1 MPISGIFWT
10 KPDAVSLVRAADRGK
25 EGRPLKKYLVVLVLF
40 VLSMITYVDRVC
52 ISAAKDPISGEMH
65 LSDKAMGLVFSA
77 FALGYALAQ
86 IPCGWLADR
95 FGPRL
100 VLTAVVTLW
109 SAMTALTGAAWN
121 LASLVTIRFLFGIS
135 EAGAYPGGARAICN
149 WLPLGERGR
158 ANGIL
163 FSGSRFGGA
172 VSFPLLAW
180 MLTRWPWRTS
190 FRILGGI
197 GLVWALFWLLWFRD
211 SPPRNG
217 GEGKSGDSTR
227 PATGIGMTDIL
238 RSGPIGLAMLQY
250 FASNFTFFI
259 GLSWMLPYLKR
270 QFHLADGDAVGY
282 AMAPLIAGTLSLWI
296 AGALVDVLYRSR
308 WRALSRRVP
317 PILGFGISTLGLLAL
332 TQSTTPLAA
341 AVCFTLAVFGSDMTV
356 GPGWVFCADIAGSN
370 AGAVSG
376 AMNMAGNLGSFV
388 SANAFPI
395 LTAAT
400 GNAAAYFFCAA
411 ALNVAGILCWFRMRS
426 VAGAGAAA
434 IVPGCPV
441 GETR

>member
-1 MPISGIFWT
+1 M
-10 KPDAVSLVRAADRGK
+10 
-25 EGRPLKKYLVVLVLF
+25 KKYIVVLVLF

-65 LSDKAMGLVFSA
+65 LSDTAMGLVFSA

-121 LASLVTIRFLFGIS
+121 LASLVTIRFLFGVS

-190 FRILGGI
+190 FWILGGI

-211 SPPRNG
+211 SPA
-217 GEGKSGDSTR
+217 GDREERKNKDAVR
-227 PATGIGMTDIL
+227 PASGIGLTDML

-282 AMAPLIAGTLSLWI
+282 AMAPLIAGMLSQWV
-296 AGALVDVLYRSR
+296 AGALVDILYRSR
-308 WRALSRRVP
+308 WRAWSRRVP
-317 PILGFGISTLGLLAL
+317 SILGFGLSTLGLLAL
-332 TQSTTPLAA
+332 TQATTPLGA

-356 GPGWVFCADIAGSN
+356 SPSWVFCADIAGSN
-370 AGAVSG
+370 AGGVSG
-376 AMNMAGNLGSFV
+376 AMNMVGNLGSFV
-388 SANAFPI
+388 SANAFPV
-395 LTAAT
+395 LAAAT
-400 GNAAAYFFCAA
+400 GSAAVYFFCAA

-426 VAGAGAAA
+426 VAGAEEAAA
-434 IVPGCPV
+434 IAPDCPV

>member
-1 MPISGIFWT
+1 MF
-10 KPDAVSLVRAADRGK
+10 LVRTADRG
-25 EGRPLKKYLVVLVLF
+25 EEEQLLKKYFVVLVLF

-52 ISAAKDPISGEMH
+52 ISAAKDPISSEMH
-65 LSDKAMGLVFSA
+65 LSDTAMGVVFSA
-77 FALGYALAQ
+77 FALGYLLAQ
-86 IPCGWLADR
+86 IPSGWLADR

-100 VLTAVVTLW
+100 VLAAVVTLW

-121 LASLVTIRFLFGIS
+121 LASLVTIRFLFGVS

-158 ANGIL
+158 ANGVL

-180 MLTRWPWRTS
+180 MLTRWQWRTS
-190 FRILGGI
+190 FWILGGI
-197 GLVWALFWLLWFRD
+197 GLLWALFWLLWFRD
-211 SPPRNG
+211 SPPRDE
-217 GEGKSGDSTR
+217 GEWKSGNAVR
-227 PATGIGMTDIL
+227 PVSGIGLSDML

-270 QFHLADGDAVGY
+270 QFHLADGEAVRY

-308 WRALSRRVP
+308 WRAWSRRVP
-317 PILGFGISTLGLLAL
+317 PILGFGLSTVGLLAL
-332 TQSTTPLAA
+332 TQATTPMAA

-356 GPGWVFCADIAGSN
+356 GPSWVFCADIAGSN
-370 AGAVSG
+370 AGGVSG

-388 SANAFPI
+388 SANAFPV

-426 VAGAGAAA
+426 VAGAEATAA
-434 IVPGCPV
+434 IVPHCPV